1 MSSVE
6 LRLATYSGAYIYKTN
21 ANFAKDHSKVASC
34 DPLSYAQAMRL
45 DWLDDLLAVLDTGSF
60 ARAAELRCLT
70 QSAFTRRIRAI
81 EESIGA
87 ELFDRSRKP
96 VELLPAI
103 RVQEPEMRA
112 LAAGL
117 RRLREGLKRA
127 GQGKGG
133 TLSLA
138 CQHAITTTVSPELVA
153 VLTESGDHAVRVRS
167 GNRDE
172 CLLMLLS
179 GEVDL
184 AVMYELPG
192 ERSLPASHAFDTA
205 ILGRDRFVPVAAP
218 DVAEGDIWPLI
229 AYPGNVF
236 LGQVMERA
244 VLPRVAAEIGFV
256 RKAETAL
263 TLAALQYALNGIG
276 IAWLPEA
283 LVRAPLSE
291 GQLVTLDGRLPA
303 QDLDIR
309 MIRIAG
315 EARPDLLAAWAKLTG

>member
-1 MSSVE
+1 
-6 LRLATYSGAYIYKTN
+6 
-21 ANFAKDHSKVASC
+21 
-34 DPLSYAQAMRL
+34 MRL
-45 DWLDDLLAVLDTGSF
+45 DWIDDLLAVLDTGSF

-81 EESIGA
+81 EDSIGA

-103 RVQEPEMRA
+103 RAQEPEMRA

-117 RRLREGLKRA
+117 RRLRDGLKRA

-138 CQHAITTTVSPELVA
+138 CQHAITTTVSPRLVS
-153 VLTESGDHAVRVRS
+153 VLAEAGSHAVRVRS

-205 ILGRDRFVPVAAP
+205 LLGHDRFVPVAAP
-218 DVAEGDIWPLI
+218 GVIEGENWPLI
-229 AYPGNVF
+229 TYPADVF
-236 LGQVMERA
+236 LGHVMDRA
-244 VLPRVAAEIGFV
+244 VLPRVSPHIGFT

-276 IAWLPEA
+276 LAWLPEA
-283 LVRAPLSE
+283 LVTELLAE
-291 GQLVTLDGRLPA
+291 GRLVALTGVLPA

-315 EARPDLLAAWAKLTG
+315 EARPDLRDAWARLNGNEQSQSPNRGISQPAPAERRGR

>member
-1 MSSVE
+1 
-6 LRLATYSGAYIYKTN
+6 
-21 ANFAKDHSKVASC
+21 
-34 DPLSYAQAMRL
+34 MRL
-45 DWLDDLLAVLDTGSF
+45 DWIDDLLAVLDTGSF
-60 ARAAELRCLT
+60 ARAADMRCLT

-81 EESIGA
+81 EDSIGA

-103 RVQEPEMRA
+103 RAQEPELRA

-138 CQHAITTTVSPELVA
+138 CQHAITTTVSPRLVS
-153 VLTESGDHAVRVRS
+153 VLAETGNHAVRVRS

-205 ILGRDRFVPVAAP
+205 TLGRDRFVPVAAP
-218 DVAEGDIWPLI
+218 GVVEGEGWPLI
-229 AYPGNVF
+229 SYPGDVF
-236 LGQVMERA
+236 LGHVMDRA
-244 VLPRVAAEIGFV
+244 VLPRVAPHIGFI

-283 LVRAPLSE
+283 LVREPLAD
-291 GQLVTLDGRLPA
+291 GRLVALDNRLPA

-315 EARPDLLAAWAKLTG
+315 EARPDLLAAWAQLTG

>member
-1 MSSVE
+1 
-6 LRLATYSGAYIYKTN
+6 
-21 ANFAKDHSKVASC
+21 
-34 DPLSYAQAMRL
+34 MRL
-45 DWLDDLLAVLDTGSF
+45 DWIDDLLAVLDTGSF

-81 EESIGA
+81 EDSIGA

-103 RVQEPEMRA
+103 RAQEPEMRA

-138 CQHAITTTVSPELVA
+138 CQHAITTTVSPRLVA
-153 VLTESGDHAVRVRS
+153 ALTEDGNHAVRVRS

-184 AVMYELPG
+184 SVMYELPG

-205 ILGRDRFVPVAAP
+205 ILGHDRFVPVAAP
-218 DVAEGDIWPLI
+218 GVVERAGWPLI
-229 AYPGNVF
+229 AYPADVF

-244 VLPRVAAEIGFV
+244 VLPRVAPNIGFS

-276 IAWLPEA
+276 IVWLPEA
-283 LVRAPLSE
+283 LVAEPLAS
-291 GQLVTLDGRLPA
+291 GRLVALDDRLPA

-309 MIRIAG
+309 MIRISG
-315 EARPDLLAAWAKLTG
+315 EARPDLLSAWARLTG